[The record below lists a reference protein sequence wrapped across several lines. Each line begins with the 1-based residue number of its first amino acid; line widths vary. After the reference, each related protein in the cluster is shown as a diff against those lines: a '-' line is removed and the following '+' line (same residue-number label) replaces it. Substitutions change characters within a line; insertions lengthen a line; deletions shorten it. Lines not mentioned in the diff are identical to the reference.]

1 MAARSTDR
9 WRRQATMP
17 RQRRI
22 ATPKAPRMAPTAM
35 KTVPS
40 GRVEWFMKG
49 ALWVGGIVGAGYS
62 GTAVST
68 VLETLGMPV
77 FSLGGPAVVVV
88 LRPGMFVREVEDEDE
103 DDEDDVVRGVVVL
116 VV

>member
-1 MAARSTDR
+1 
-9 WRRQATMP
+9 MP

-22 ATPKAPRMAPTAM
+22 ARPKAPRMAPTAM

-62 GTAVST
+62 GIAVST
-68 VLETLGMPV
+68 VLERLGMPV
-77 FSLGGPAVVVV
+77 FSLGGPEVVLE
-88 LRPGMFVREVEDEDE
+88 LRPGIFVRDVEDDE
-103 DDEDDVVRGVVVL
+103 DDEDVVVRAVVV
-116 VV
+116 VDVCFG